1 MVHQSPTQSLHPWID
16 PMFDISGL
24 CVASWISAC
33 FLTLGH
39 RHTRDTSVENI
50 ISSEQVACTG
60 GRPGMTIWLGSIFRG
75 PTFILDPIQA
85 RKIVVRIESTAKQ
98 FKPISDLVGRLSE
111 WNSIKLRIQRQT
123 CGRGGLQMGRVIFA
137 QFVSYL
143 HTFKLYNSLA
153 HSDSARLFYLLR
165 FPSLLWTMSLC
176 VQLEVSVVW

>member
-50 ISSEQVACTG
+50 ISSEQVACTA

-75 PTFILDPIQA
+75 RTFILDPIQA

-123 CGRGGLQMGRVIFA
+123 CGEGWSANGSCNIRTVCLLP
-137 QFVSYL
+137 SYIQTLLVL
-143 HTFKLYNSLA
+143 HTPTQLGYFIC
-153 HSDSARLFYLLR
+153 SDSHHFCEQC
-165 FPSLLWTMSLC
+165 LC
-176 VQLEVSVVW
+176 VCNLKYL